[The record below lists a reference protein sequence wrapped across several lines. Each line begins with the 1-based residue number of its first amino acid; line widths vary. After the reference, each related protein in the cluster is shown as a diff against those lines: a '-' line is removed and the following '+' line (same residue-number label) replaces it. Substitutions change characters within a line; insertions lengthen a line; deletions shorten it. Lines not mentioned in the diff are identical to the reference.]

1 MSMTPTSSSTSKR
14 PNAGGGWGVG
24 GEDMQ
29 RSERKSEY
37 KFTQHTEARLT
48 LHSDSGLCGGGSS
61 VIDSAAHVSAR
72 IVVVGAVD
80 LQDAQV
86 VFSPHLVVLV

>member
-1 MSMTPTSSSTSKR
+1 MGKICK
-14 PNAGGGWGVG
+14 GVK
-24 GEDMQ
+24 
-29 RSERKSEY
+29 ERAKTNSLDI
-37 KFTQHTEARLT
+37 TEVQLT

-61 VIDSAAHVSAR
+61 VVDSAAHVSAR
-72 IVVVGAVD
+72 IVVVSAVD

>member
-1 MSMTPTSSSTSKR
+1 MQE
-14 PNAGGGWGVG
+14 GWGVGG

-29 RSERKSEY
+29 RSERKSKN
-37 KFTQHTEARLT
+37 KFTRHTEVQLT

-61 VIDSAAHVSAR
+61 VVDSAAHVSAR